1 MKKLLVLIL
10 VFGLLLYFLPSSKV
24 TAQQPKVAPQQPE
37 EEEKLEFTGATPGV
51 KLPTRDIEAAVVRI
65 GNVLFY
71 AAVLIAFIMVVWGA
85 VVLATAAGDPG
96 KVELARRVIL
106 YALGAIA
113 LGSIAYGLVKL
124 VAGYVGKVEKT
135 S

>member
-24 TAQQPKVAPQQPE
+24 TAQKD
-37 EEEKLEFTGATPGV
+37 EEKLEFKGVTPGV
-51 KLPTRDIEAAVVRI
+51 KLPQRDIEAAVVRI

-96 KVELARRVIL
+96 KVELARRIIL

-124 VAGYVGKVEKT
+124 VAGYVGQVEKT
-135 S
+135 T

>member
-1 MKKLLVLIL
+1 MKKLLVFIL
-10 VFGLLLYFLPSSKV
+10 VFGLLLLYFLPNSSVQGKG
-24 TAQQPKVAPQQPE
+24 
-37 EEEKLEFTGATPGV
+37 LEIKPASPGV
-51 KLPTRDIEAAVVRI
+51 ELPTTDIEDAVVKI

-106 YALGAIA
+106 YALGAII
-113 LGSIAYGLVKL
+113 LGSLAYGLINL
-124 VAGYVGKVEKT
+124 IAGYVGQVKKT
-135 S
+135 T

>member
-1 MKKLLVLIL
+1 
-10 VFGLLLYFLPSSKV
+10 
-24 TAQQPKVAPQQPE
+24 
-37 EEEKLEFTGATPGV
+37 
-51 KLPTRDIEAAVVRI
+51 
-65 GNVLFY
+65 LFY

-124 VAGYVGKVEKT
+124 VAGYVGQVEKT

>member
-10 VFGLLLYFLPSSKV
+10 VFGLLL
-24 TAQQPKVAPQQPE
+24 
-37 EEEKLEFTGATPGV
+37 
-51 KLPTRDIEAAVVRI
+51 
-65 GNVLFY
+65 Y

-124 VAGYVGKVEKT
+124 VAGYVGRVEKT

>member
-1 MKKLLVLIL
+1 MKKLLVFIL

-24 TAQQPKVAPQQPE
+24 SAQQKR
-37 EEEKLEFTGATPGV
+37 LEIKPASPGV
-51 KLPTRDIEAAVVRI
+51 ELPTTDIEDAVVKI

-106 YALGAIA
+106 YALGAII
-113 LGSIAYGLVKL
+113 LGSLAYGLINL
-124 VAGYVGKVEKT
+124 IAGYVGEVKKT
-135 S
+135 T